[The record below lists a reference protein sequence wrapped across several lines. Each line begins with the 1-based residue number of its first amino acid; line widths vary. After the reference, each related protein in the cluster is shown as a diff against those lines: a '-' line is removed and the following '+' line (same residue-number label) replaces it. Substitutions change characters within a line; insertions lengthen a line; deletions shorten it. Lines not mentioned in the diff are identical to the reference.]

1 MRKDAMKKILFAGAL
16 ALTTIVLGCVIRTES
31 RIDAHITLDIR
42 HISAQAENVL
52 DFVEGKT
59 DALPGVEPA
68 AAPAKDAKGREKT
81 ANPGP
86 TSWAFRAIDMLN
98 PIQVAYADAL
108 KVTTSPLVVEI
119 AGKMRQ
125 RNPEI
130 ARLKQ
135 AGCLGES
142 NRGYVELRDC
152 DETRDA
158 AKRSAAQSLLSEE
171 NKDRKALYNEIA
183 RLNSAQGVSVSTVES
198 IYAMERL
205 RRAGADEVF
214 QLPPAGTDFDA
225 VKQSSLG
232 QKLGAKCVAGAW
244 VAVP

>member
-1 MRKDAMKKILFAGAL
+1 MKKTLFAAAL
-16 ALTTIVLGCVIRTES
+16 AMTMVVLGCVIRTES

-68 AAPAKDAKGREKT
+68 AAAPAKDGKGKEKG

-86 TSWAFRAIDMLN
+86 TSWAVRALGALS
-98 PIQVAYADAL
+98 PIQVAYAAPL
-108 KVTTSPLVVEI
+108 KVTTSPFVVEI

-142 NRGYVELRDC
+142 NRGYVEVRDC
-152 DETRDA
+152 DETKDSAKRDA
-158 AKRSAAQSLLSEE
+158 AQKLVSEE
-171 NKDRKALYNEIA
+171 NRDRKALYGEIA
-183 RLNSAQGVSVSTVES
+183 RLNSEQGVSVSTVEG

-205 RRAGADEVF
+205 HRANAGDIF
-214 QLPPAGTDFDA
+214 QLPPEGADFDA
-225 VKQSSLG
+225 VKQSPLG

-244 VAVP
+244 VTAP

>member
-1 MRKDAMKKILFAGAL
+1 MKKVVFAAAL
-16 ALTTIVLGCVIRTES
+16 AMLTVALGCVIRTES
-31 RIDAHITLDIR
+31 KIDAHITLDIR

-59 DALPGVEPA
+59 DALPGIEPGA
-68 AAPAKDAKGREKT
+68 AAPAGNGKDKA

-86 TSWAFRAIDMLN
+86 TSWAVRAIETLS

-125 RNPEI
+125 RNAEV
-130 ARLKQ
+130 AGLKQ

-142 NRGYVELRDC
+142 NRGYVELREC
-152 DETRDA
+152 DDTKDA
-158 AKRSAAQSLLSEE
+158 VKRNAAQKLLSEE

-183 RLNSAQGVSVSTVES
+183 RLNGDQGVNVSTVEI

-205 RRAGADEVF
+205 RRAGAGEIF
-214 QLPPAGTDFDA
+214 QLPAAGADFDA
-225 VKQSSLG
+225 VKQSPLG
-232 QKLGAKCVAGAW
+232 QKLGGKCVAGAW
-244 VAVP
+244 VTTP

>member
-1 MRKDAMKKILFAGAL
+1 MKKVLFAGAL
-16 ALTTIVLGCVIRTES
+16 AMLMIALGCVIRTES

-42 HISAQAENVL
+42 HISAQAESVL

-59 DALPGVEPA
+59 DALPGIEPAA
-68 AAPAKDAKGREKT
+68 AAPAK

-86 TSWAFRAIDMLN
+86 TSWAVRAIETLN

-125 RNPEI
+125 RNAEV
-130 ARLKQ
+130 AGLKQ

-152 DETRDA
+152 DETKDA
-158 AKRSAAQSLLSEE
+158 AKRNAAQKLLSEE

-183 RLNSAQGVSVSTVES
+183 RLNGDQGVNVSTVES

-205 RRAGADEVF
+205 RRAAAGEVF

-225 VKQSSLG
+225 VKQSTAG

-244 VAVP
+244 VTMP

>member
-1 MRKDAMKKILFAGAL
+1 MKKVLFAGAL
-16 ALTTIVLGCVIRTES
+16 AMMTIVLGCVIRTES
-31 RIDAHITLDIR
+31 KIDAHITLDIR

-68 AAPAKDAKGREKT
+68 AAAPAKDGKGKEKA

-86 TSWAFRAIDMLN
+86 TSRVLRAIGALS

-125 RNPEI
+125 RNPDI

-142 NRGYVELRDC
+142 NRGYVEVRDC
-152 DETRDA
+152 DETKA
-158 AKRSAAQSLLSEE
+158 PEKRNAAQKLLSEE

-183 RLNSAQGVSVSTVES
+183 RLNSDQGVNVSTVES

-205 RRAGADEVF
+205 RRAGAGDVF
-214 QLPPAGTDFDA
+214 QLPPAGADFDA
-225 VKQSSLG
+225 VKQSPLG
-232 QKLGAKCVAGAW
+232 QKLGDKCVAGAW
-244 VAVP
+244 VTVQ

>member
-1 MRKDAMKKILFAGAL
+1 MKKVLFAGAL
-16 ALTTIVLGCVIRTES
+16 AMLMVALGCVIRTES
-31 RIDAHITLDIR
+31 KIDAHITLDIR

-59 DALPGVEPA
+59 DALPGVEPS
-68 AAPAKDAKGREKT
+68 APAKDGKGKEKA

-86 TSWAFRAIDMLN
+86 TSWAVRAIDAFN

-108 KVTTSPLVVEI
+108 KVTTSPLVLEI

-125 RNPEI
+125 RNAEV
-130 ARLKQ
+130 AGLKQ

-152 DETRDA
+152 DETKDA
-158 AKRSAAQSLLSEE
+158 AKRNAAQKLLSDE

-183 RLNSAQGVSVSTVES
+183 RLNSDQGVTVSAVES

-205 RRAGADEVF
+205 RRAGAGEAV
-214 QLPPAGTDFDA
+214 QLPPAGADFDA
-225 VKQSSLG
+225 VKQSTLG

-244 VAVP
+244 VTVQ

>member
-1 MRKDAMKKILFAGAL
+1 MKKLLFPGAL
-16 ALTTIVLGCVIRTES
+16 AMMTVVLGCVIRTES
-31 RIDAHITLDIR
+31 KIDAHITLDIR
-42 HISAQAENVL
+42 HISAQAGNVL

-68 AAPAKDAKGREKT
+68 AAAPAKDGKDKAKA

-86 TSWAFRAIDMLN
+86 TSWAGRAIEMLN
-98 PIQVAYADAL
+98 PIQAAYADAL

-125 RNPEI
+125 RNPDI
-130 ARLKQ
+130 AGLKQ
-135 AGCLGES
+135 SGCLGES

-152 DETRDA
+152 DETKDA
-158 AKRSAAQSLLSEE
+158 VKRNAAQKQLSEE

-183 RLNSAQGVSVSTVES
+183 RLNSDQGVSVSTVES

-205 RRAGADEVF
+205 RRAGAGEVF
-214 QLPPAGTDFDA
+214 QLPPAGADFDA
-225 VKQSSLG
+225 VKQSPAGQRLG
-232 QKLGAKCVAGAW
+232 GKCVAGAW
-244 VAVP
+244 VTMP

>member
-1 MRKDAMKKILFAGAL
+1 MKKVLFAGAL
-16 ALTTIVLGCVIRTES
+16 AMLMIALGCVIRTES

-42 HISAQAENVL
+42 HISAQAESVL

-59 DALPGVEPA
+59 DALPGIEPAA
-68 AAPAKDAKGREKT
+68 AAPAK

-86 TSWAFRAIDMLN
+86 TSWAVRAIETLN

-125 RNPEI
+125 RNAEV
-130 ARLKQ
+130 AGLKQ

-152 DETRDA
+152 DETKDA
-158 AKRSAAQSLLSEE
+158 AKRNAAQKLLSEE

-183 RLNSAQGVSVSTVES
+183 RLNGDQGVNVSTVES

-205 RRAGADEVF
+205 HRAAAGEVF

-225 VKQSSLG
+225 VKQSTAG

-244 VAVP
+244 VTMP